1 MLTVLRRG
9 WNKRCPRCG
18 VGPLYARGLRF
29 NERCSHCDLVFQRN
43 YGDTWIWMVI
53 TDRVPI
59 FFGIVA
65 LYFGMVSISWT
76 GTIVLF
82 FAIATPMI
90 LTIRQRLGLALALDY
105 LSRLYFEDPSDPIHS
120 AN

>member
-1 MLTVLRRG
+1 M
-9 WNKRCPRCG
+9 
-18 VGPLYARGLRF
+18 F
-29 NERCSHCDLVFQRN
+29 M
-43 YGDTWIWMVI
+43 II
-53 TDRVPI
+53 TDRIPI

-82 FAIATPMI
+82 FAVATPML
-90 LTIRQRLGLALALDY
+90 LTIRQRQGVALALDY
-105 LSRLYFEDPSDPIHS
+105 LSRLYFRDPSDPIHS